1 MSSTS
6 LQADDIVNF
15 LEKNPQFFLEHEYLL
30 HTLQLPHPRSEKV
43 ISLSERQTFY
53 LRKQNQQLEKQIN
66 QFLHAARENELISRA
81 LLNWACDL
89 LAFKGD
95 KHEVCTYISQR
106 LQQEYGLQN
115 VQLRLWWDQ
124 HPFQVADCTPSA
136 REWVQNL
143 TEPYTGPTSDKEVA
157 TWFDPPMTSM
167 AVIPLYV
174 RNNPQCVGA
183 LALGSDISKRFTYN
197 IGTDFLV
204 AMGKVFMAILA
215 RFYEQEPQT
224 A

>member
-6 LQADDIVNF
+6 LQADDIVKF
-15 LEKNPQFFLEHEYLL
+15 LENNPKFFLEHESLL

-43 ISLSERQTFY
+43 ISLSEHQTFY
-53 LRKQNQQLEKQIN
+53 LRKHNQQLEKQIK

-89 LAFKGD
+89 LTFKGE
-95 KHEVCTYISQR
+95 KHEVCAYISER

-124 HPFQVADCTPSA
+124 PAFQVPNATPSA
-136 REWVQNL
+136 HKWVQNL
-143 TEPYTGPTSDKEVA
+143 AEPYTGPTADKEVA
-157 TWFDPPMTSM
+157 TWFDAPMASM
-167 AVIPLYV
+167 AVIPLYL
-174 RNNPQCVGA
+174 RPHPQCVGA

-204 AMGKVFMAILA
+204 AMGMVFMAILA
-215 RFYEQEPQT
+215 RYYEQEPQI

>member
-1 MSSTS
+1 MSSSS
-6 LQADDIVNF
+6 LPADDIARF
-15 LEKNPQFFLEHEYLL
+15 LENHPRFFLEHEYLL
-30 HTLQLPHPRSEKV
+30 QHLQLPHPRSDKV
-43 ISLSERQTFY
+43 ISLSERQTLY
-53 LRKQNQQLEKQIN
+53 LRKHNQQLEKQIS

-95 KHEVCTYISQR
+95 KHEICTYICQR
-106 LQQEYGLQN
+106 LQQQYGLQN

-124 HPFQVADCTPSA
+124 HPFQVADCSLSA
-136 REWVQNL
+136 KQWIQNL
-143 TEPYTGPTSDKEVA
+143 AEPYTGPTTDKEIA
-157 TWFDPPMTSM
+157 TWFDAPMASM
-167 AVIPLYV
+167 AVIPLYL
-174 RNNPQCVGA
+174 RHDQQCIGA

-204 AMGKVFMAILA
+204 AMGKVLMATLA
-215 RFYEQEPQT
+215 RYHEQQPQT